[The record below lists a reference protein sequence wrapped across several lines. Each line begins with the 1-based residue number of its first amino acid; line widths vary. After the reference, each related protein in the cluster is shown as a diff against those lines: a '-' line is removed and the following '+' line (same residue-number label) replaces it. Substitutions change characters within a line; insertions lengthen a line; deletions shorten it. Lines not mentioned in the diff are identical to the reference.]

1 MQAVSDNSSR
11 DEDDGGD
18 ERTDS
23 AEPVA
28 SFGVD
33 DSTKA
38 SFMCISALFH
48 NSRSDSST
56 DETASDSSLFSSKVE
71 F

>member
-1 MQAVSDNSSR
+1 MSDNSSR

-23 AEPVA
+23 AEPVP

-38 SFMCISALFH
+38 SFMCIYALFS
-48 NSRSDSST
+48 NSRSGWST